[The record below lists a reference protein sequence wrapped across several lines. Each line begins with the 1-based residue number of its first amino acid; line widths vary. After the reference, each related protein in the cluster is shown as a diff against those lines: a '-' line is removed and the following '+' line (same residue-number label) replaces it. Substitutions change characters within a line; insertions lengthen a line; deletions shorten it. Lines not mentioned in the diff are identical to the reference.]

1 MCPVPLDHIKIYSD
15 YLIASFGLTTATG
28 LSNLLDGEIS
38 HDKITRFL
46 SGKLKTSKDLWQ
58 FVKPIIRQL
67 ETENGCLIFDDSIVE
82 KPYTDENDI
91 ICWHFDHS
99 KGINTKG
106 INFLSCLYQTADI
119 SLPLGFE
126 LISKTEIYI
135 DPKDSKQKRRSRISK
150 NRLARLQIKYAIK
163 NKVKFRFVLFDV
175 WFSSVENMRFIR
187 KHKKHFICPLKVN
200 RKVALCKEDKFQGYW
215 HKLET
220 LEIEVNTP
228 RLIYL
233 EGLETPVL
241 LVKQVFTNEGGT
253 TAVQY
258 LISSD
263 LKLSTD
269 GIITG
274 YQKRRR
280 VEEYHKSLK
289 QNVSLEKSPTQTETT
304 QTNHFFAAL
313 CGYIKLERLKIKT
326 KHNHFALKSKL
337 YLKASLAAFQTLR
350 NLNYSHLSA

>member
-1 MCPVPLDHIKIYSD
+1 MDEIAEIYSD

-46 SGKLKTSKDLWQ
+46 SAEKKTSKDLWH
-58 FVKPIIRQL
+58 VAKPIIR
-67 ETENGCLIFDDSIVE
+67 EIERHDGSLILDDSIEE

-91 ICWHFDHS
+91 ICWHFDHA
-99 KGINTKG
+99 KGVNVKG
-106 INFLSCLYQTADI
+106 INFLSCLYQVDAI
-119 SLPLGFE
+119 SLPIGFE
-126 LISKTEIYI
+126 LVKKTEIYL
-135 DPKDSKQKRRSRISK
+135 DPKDHKQKRRSPISK
-150 NRLARLQIKYAIK
+150 NEMARVQIAAAIK

-175 WFSSVENMRFIR
+175 WFSSVENMRFIL
-187 KHKKHFICPLKVN
+187 KHKKHFICPVKSN
-200 RKVALCKEDKFQGYW
+200 RKVALSRADKLQGRW

-220 LEIEVNTP
+220 LETEVNTT

-241 LVKQVFTNEGGT
+241 LLTQVFTNEDGK

-269 GIITG
+269 DITTG
-274 YQKRRR
+274 YKRRWR

-289 QNVSLEKSPTQTETT
+289 QNVSLEKSPTQTEVT
-304 QTNHFFAAL
+304 QTNHFFSAL

-326 KHNHFALKSKL
+326 KQNHFALKSKL
-337 YLKASLAAFQTLR
+337 YLKALMSGFQTLR
-350 NLNYSHLSA
+350 DLNHSHLSA

>member
-1 MCPVPLDHIKIYSD
+1 MDNLAEIYSD

-46 SGKLKTSKDLWQ
+46 SGQVKTSKDLWH
-58 FVKPIIRQL
+58 FVKPLIR
-67 ETENGCLIFDDSIVE
+67 EIESDAACLIIDDSIEE

-91 ICWHFDHS
+91 ICWHYDHS
-99 KGINTKG
+99 QQMKVKG
-106 INFLSCLYQTADI
+106 INFLSCLYQTSDAA
-119 SLPLGFE
+119 LPIGFD
-126 LISKTEIYI
+126 LVKKTEKYL
-135 DPKDSKQKRRSRISK
+135 DPKDGKEKRRSPISK
-150 NRLARLQIKYAIK
+150 NQLAQNQINYAVR

-175 WFSSVENMRFIR
+175 WFSSVENMKFIL
-187 KHKKHFICPLKVN
+187 KHRKHFICPLKPN
-200 RKVALCKEDKFQGYW
+200 RKVALSRNDKLQGRW

-220 LEIEVNTP
+220 LEIETNKGC
-228 RLIYL
+228 LIYL
-233 EGLETPVL
+233 EGLEMPVL
-241 LVKQVFTNEGGT
+241 LIKQIFTNEDGKT
-253 TAVQY
+253 CVQY

-263 LKLSTD
+263 TTLLPD
-269 GIITG
+269 DIIRN
-274 YQKRRR
+274 YHKRWR

-289 QNVSLEKSPTQTETT
+289 QNVSLERSPTQTETT

-337 YLKASLAAFQTLR
+337 YLKALMSAFQTLKQ
-350 NLNYSHLSA
+350 LNQVHLSA

>member
-1 MCPVPLDHIKIYSD
+1 MNNLAEIYSD

-46 SGKLKTSKDLWQ
+46 SGQVKTGKDLWH
-58 FVKPIIRQL
+58 FVKPLIREI
-67 ETENGCLIFDDSIVE
+67 ETGAACLIIDDSIEE

-91 ICWHFDHS
+91 ICWHYDHS
-99 KGINTKG
+99 QQMLVKG
-106 INFLSCLYQTADI
+106 INFLSLLYQTSDI
-119 SLPLGFE
+119 ALPIGFDLVNKTE
-126 LISKTEIYI
+126 KYLDPKDGQEKRRSLISKNE
-135 DPKDSKQKRRSRISK
+135 
-150 NRLARLQIKYAIK
+150 LARSQIDYAIK

-175 WFSSVENMRFIR
+175 WFSSVANMKFILNHR
-187 KHKKHFICPLKVN
+187 KHFICPLKSN
-200 RKVALCKEDKFQGYW
+200 RKVAVSRHAKLQGRW
-215 HKLET
+215 QKLEAV
-220 LEIEVNTP
+220 EIETDKS

-233 EGLETPVL
+233 EGLELPVL
-241 LVKQVFTNEGGT
+241 LIKRVFRHEDGK
-253 TAVQY
+253 TAIQY

-263 LKLSTD
+263 TTLLPND
-269 GIITG
+269 IIRN
-274 YQKRRR
+274 YHKRWR

-289 QNVSLEKSPTQTETT
+289 QNVSLEKSPTQTMTT

-337 YLKASLAAFQTLR
+337 YLKALMSAFETLKE
-350 NLNYSHLSA
+350 LNQVHLSA

>member
-1 MCPVPLDHIKIYSD
+1 MDDIAEIYSD

-46 SGKLKTSKDLWQ
+46 SGKLKTSKDLWH
-58 FVKPIIRQL
+58 FVKPLIR
-67 ETENGCLIFDDSIVE
+67 EIESDAACLIIDDSIEE

-91 ICWHFDHS
+91 ICWHYDHS
-99 KGINTKG
+99 KQGLVKG
-106 INFLSCLYQTADI
+106 INFLNCLYQTNDI
-119 SLPLGFE
+119 ALPIGFD
-126 LISKTEIYI
+126 LVKKTEKFI
-135 DPKDSKQKRRSRISK
+135 DPKDGKQKRRSLISK
-150 NRLARLQIKYAIK
+150 NGLARSQIGYAIK

-175 WFSSVENMRFIR
+175 WFSSVENMKFILSHR
-187 KHKKHFICPLKVN
+187 KHFICPLKSN
-200 RKVALCKEDKFQGYW
+200 RKVAVSRNDKLQGRW
-215 HKLET
+215 QKLET
-220 LEIEVNTP
+220 LEIETDKS

-241 LVKQVFTNEGGT
+241 LIKQVFQSEDGK
-253 TAVQY
+253 TAIQY

-263 LKLSTD
+263 TTLLPNDINRS
-269 GIITG
+269 
-274 YQKRRR
+274 YQKRWR

-289 QNVSLEKSPTQTETT
+289 QNVSLERSPTQTEIT

-337 YLKASLAAFQTLR
+337 YLKALMSAFQTLR
-350 NLNYSHLSA
+350 EFNLSHLSA

>member
-1 MCPVPLDHIKIYSD
+1 MDEIAELYSD

-46 SGKLKTSKDLWQ
+46 SSKLKTSKDLWQ
-58 FVKPIIRQL
+58 FVKPMIREI
-67 ETENGCLIFDDSIVE
+67 ETDTGCLIIDDSIEE

-91 ICWHFDHS
+91 VCWHFDHS
-99 KGINTKG
+99 KGVNVKG
-106 INFLSCLYQTADI
+106 INFISCLYQTAAI
-119 SLPLGFE
+119 SLPIGFE
-126 LISKTEIYI
+126 LVKKTEVYL
-135 DPKDSKQKRRSRISK
+135 DPKDHKQKRRSPISK
-150 NRLARLQIKYAIK
+150 NQMARSQIAAAIR

-175 WFSSVENMRFIR
+175 WFSSVENMRFILN
-187 KHKKHFICPLKVN
+187 HQKHFICPLKSN
-200 RKVALCKEDKFQGYW
+200 RKVALSLRDKLHGRWY
-215 HKLET
+215 KLET
-220 LEIEVNTP
+220 LAIEVNQT
-228 RLIYL
+228 RFIYL

-241 LVKQVFTNEGGT
+241 LVTQVFTNEDGK

-263 LKLSTD
+263 SKLSTD
-269 GIITG
+269 DITTG
-274 YQKRRR
+274 YKKRWR

-289 QNVSLEKSPTQTETT
+289 QNVSLERSPTQTEVT

-326 KHNHFALKSKL
+326 KQNHFALKSKL
-337 YLKASLAAFQTLR
+337 YLKALLSGFQTLR
-350 NLNYSHLSA
+350 NLNQSHLSA

>member
-1 MCPVPLDHIKIYSD
+1 MDELAEIYSD

-46 SGKLKTSKDLWQ
+46 ASKIKTSKDLWQ
-58 FVKPIIRQL
+58 FVKPIIREI
-67 ETENGCLIFDDSIVE
+67 ETDDGCLIIDDSIQE

-91 ICWHFDHS
+91 VCWHYDHS
-99 KGINTKG
+99 KQMLVKG
-106 INFLSCLYQTADI
+106 INFLSCLYQTSSMA
-119 SLPLGFE
+119 LPIGFD
-126 LISKTEIYI
+126 LIEKTEIYI
-135 DPKDSKQKRRSRISK
+135 DPKDGKQKRRSLISK
-150 NRLARLQIKYAIK
+150 NELARSQIEYAIK
-163 NKVKFRFVLFDV
+163 NKIKFRFVLFDV
-175 WFSSVENMRFIR
+175 WFASVENMKLILQ
-187 KHKKHFICPLKVN
+187 KDKHFICPLKSN
-200 RKVALCKEDKFQGYW
+200 RKVTLSRDDKLQGHW

-220 LEIEVNTP
+220 LEIKTNTGY
-228 RLIYL
+228 LIYL

-241 LVKQVFTNEGGT
+241 LIKQIFTNEDGK

-263 LKLSTD
+263 TKLSTD
-269 GIITG
+269 DLVRN
-274 YQKRRR
+274 YQRRWR

-289 QNVSLEKSPTQTETT
+289 QNASLERSPTQTVTT

-326 KHNHFALKSKL
+326 KQNHFALKSKL
-337 YLKASLAAFQTLR
+337 YLKALMTAFQTLR
-350 NLNYSHLSA
+350 ELNHSHLSA

>member
-1 MCPVPLDHIKIYSD
+1 MDDIAEIYSD

-46 SGKLKTSKDLWQ
+46 SAQLKTSQDLWH
-58 FVKPIIRQL
+58 FVKPLIRDI
-67 ETENGCLIFDDSIVE
+67 ETQDGCLIIDDSIEE

-99 KGINTKG
+99 KGTNVKG
-106 INFLSCLYQTADI
+106 INFLSCLYQVASI

-126 LISKTEIYI
+126 LISKTEQYI
-135 DPKDSKQKRRSRISK
+135 DPKDGKQKRRSPISK
-150 NRLARLQIKYAIK
+150 NELARSQIGYAVK
-163 NKVKFRFVLFDV
+163 NKIKFRFVLFDV
-175 WFSSVENMRFIR
+175 WFSSVENMRFILKNR
-187 KHKKHFICPLKVN
+187 KHFICPLKSN
-200 RKVALCKEDKFQGYW
+200 RKIALSKTDKLQGRW
-215 HKLET
+215 HKLEN
-220 LEIEVNTP
+220 LEIETNSP
-228 RLIYL
+228 SLIYL
-233 EGLETPVL
+233 EGLATPVL
-241 LVKQVFTNEGGT
+241 LIKQVFINENGK

-263 LKLSTD
+263 TKLSTD
-269 GIITG
+269 DITTN
-274 YQKRRR
+274 YQKRWR

-289 QNVSLEKSPTQTETT
+289 QNVSLEKSPTQTPTT

-326 KHNHFALKSKL
+326 KQNHFALKSKL
-337 YLKASLAAFQTLR
+337 YLKALLATFQTLK
-350 NLNYSHLSA
+350 NLNQVHLSA